1 MYYKHSG
8 HFSVIGLLI
17 GAAIGSAAAL
27 LLGFFYAHGLVLI
40 SDERMAVLATVA
52 FGGLLG
58 VAAGYGFVWGKV
70 RNQPVAAAVTSTIS
84 AFALYVSWAV
94 WVSLTLESQHIG
106 TISWMKLVERPGMLW
121 GLICAINQDG
131 TWGLGSDPVTKGTAL
146 WAVWL
151 VEAAIVIGCSLGIQ
165 IAILGLHAFC
175 ERCERWCSR
184 GAKIVLAL
192 PQSLTQLKLE
202 LEANDL
208 RSLEGL
214 GPATPGGDHLLAE
227 LDSCPQC
234 RQLDTLSL
242 TLTTIRKNR
251 LGKPTIR
258 NKKVLEHLL
267 IAPAP
272 AQVLRLLSEKAAMAA
287 KITKGKTKSTA
298 AGKK

>member
-8 HFSVIGLLI
+8 HFSVIGLLV

-40 SDERMAVLATVA
+40 SDERMAMLATVA

-70 RNQPVAAAVTSTIS
+70 RNQPVAAAVTCTIS

-94 WVSLTLESQHIG
+94 WVSLTLESQNIG

-131 TWGLGSDPVTKGTAL
+131 TWSLGSDPVTKGTAL

-208 RSLEGL
+208 RSLESLGL
-214 GPATPGGDHLLAE
+214 ASPGGDHLLAE

-251 LGKPTIR
+251 LGQATIR
-258 NKKVLEHLL
+258 KKKVLEHLL
-267 IAPAP
+267 IAPAS

-287 KITKGKTKSTA
+287 KITKAKAKSA
-298 AGKK
+298 GAGKK

>member
-8 HFSVIGLLI
+8 HFSVIGLLV

-40 SDERMAVLATVA
+40 SDERMAMLATVA

-70 RNQPVAAAVTSTIS
+70 RNQPVAAAVTCTIS

-94 WVSLTLESQHIG
+94 WVSLTLESQNIG

-131 TWGLGSDPVTKGTAL
+131 TWSLGSDPVTKGTAL

-208 RSLEGL
+208 RSLESLGL
-214 GPATPGGDHLLAE
+214 ASPGGDHLLAE

-251 LGKPTIR
+251 LGQATIR
-258 NKKVLEHLL
+258 KKKVLEHLL
-267 IAPAP
+267 IAPAS
-272 AQVLRLLSEKAAMAA
+272 AQVLRLLSEKATMAA
-287 KITKGKTKSTA
+287 KITKAKAKSA
-298 AGKK
+298 GAGKK

>member
-40 SDERMAVLATVA
+40 SDERMAMLATVA
-52 FGGLLG
+52 FGALLG

-84 AFALYVSWAV
+84 TFALYVSWAV

-106 TISWMKLVERPGMLW
+106 TISWMKLVQRPGMLW

-131 TWGLGSDPVTKGTAL
+131 TWSLGSDPVTKGTAL

-151 VEAAIVIGCSLGIQ
+151 VEAAIVIGCSLWIQ

-208 RSLEGL
+208 RSLESL

-258 NKKVLEHLL
+258 KKKVLAHLL

-272 AQVLRLLSEKAAMAA
+272 AQLLRLLSEKAAMAA
-287 KITKGKTKSTA
+287 KITKAKAKSVA